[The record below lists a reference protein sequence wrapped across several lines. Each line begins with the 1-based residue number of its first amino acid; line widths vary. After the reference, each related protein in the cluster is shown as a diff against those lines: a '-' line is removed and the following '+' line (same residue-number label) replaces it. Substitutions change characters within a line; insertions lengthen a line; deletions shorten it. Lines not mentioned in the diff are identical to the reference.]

1 MKYQWSDY
9 TKEYSALVESWLDD
23 EAINLT
29 GMDDGWEEFYEYWKN
44 EPDMSLGE
52 NYWCKVISEQ
62 GVPFAVI
69 ALTLYEGKLT
79 VMEYLVDSGRRN
91 LGLGSSAL
99 CELMESGLDIIGS
112 DTRLAEAVIFPNNK
126 PSQRAF
132 EKAGFKFSSANP
144 DRDAWY
150 YRYEKQKI

>member
-9 TKEYSALVESWLDD
+9 TKEHSALVESWLDD
-23 EAINLT
+23 EARELT
-29 GMDDGWEEFYEYWKN
+29 GMDDSWDEFYEYWKS

-52 NYWCKVISEQ
+52 NYWCKMISEN
-62 GVPFAVI
+62 GAPFAAI

-99 CELMESGLDIIGS
+99 CELMESGPDIIGS
-112 DTRLAEAVIFPNNK
+112 DIWLAEAVIFPNNK

-132 EKAGFKFSSANP
+132 EKAGFRFSSAHP
-144 DRDAWY
+144 DGDAWY
-150 YRYEKQKI
+150 YRYERK